1 MKNNL
6 KNTIKKKFQLGRKKL
21 IENPLKI
28 LKKINIEKL
37 SEITSLSLK
46 EKYKNFKKRSEQ
58 KEQNK
63 IKLLKEENS
72 LQRAPL
78 SSNSIRNFEAT
89 SFICF
94 LKYLFPASC
103 KMVLLSYTELQ

>member
-46 EKYKNFKKRSEQ
+46 EKYKNFKER
-58 KEQNK
+58 NK
-63 IKLLKEENS
+63 KKKLHRIKLLKEET
-72 LQRAPL
+72 
-78 SSNSIRNFEAT
+78 IKK
-89 SFICF
+89 
-94 LKYLFPASC
+94 LK
-103 KMVLLSYTELQ
+103 KE